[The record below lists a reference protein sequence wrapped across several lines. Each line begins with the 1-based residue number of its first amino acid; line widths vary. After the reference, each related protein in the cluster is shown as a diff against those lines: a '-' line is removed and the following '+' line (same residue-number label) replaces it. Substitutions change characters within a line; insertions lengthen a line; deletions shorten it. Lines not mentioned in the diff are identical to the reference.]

1 MQRLLRWF
9 PLAWA
14 AGAYLVLLWL
24 PTYSWVSDTM
34 STDAS
39 EVRTAGRATL
49 VAVNGPRVY
58 LILAVP
64 VLASALAALPW
75 PPKVRRPAAI
85 AGAVTAGAFV
95 VLGMASVGMF
105 FLPSALGLIALA
117 QATDR
122 SSRPAT

>member
-9 PLAWA
+9 PVAWA
-14 AGAYLVLLWL
+14 AGAYLVLLWV
-24 PTYSWVSDTM
+24 PTYTWVSDTM
-34 STDAS
+34 STDGS
-39 EVRTAGRATL
+39 EMRNAGRATL
-49 VAVNGPRVY
+49 VAVNGPRIY

-85 AGAVTAGAFV
+85 AGAVIAGVFV
-95 VLGMASVGMF
+95 VLGMLSVGIF
-105 FLPSALGLIALA
+105 FLPSVLGLIALA
-117 QATDR
+117 QASGP